1 MSNRYGGKQPEAVT
15 RTANNGAAK
24 SALGGKKR

>member
-1 MSNRYGGKQPEAVT
+1 MSSRYGDKKPEAVT

-24 SALGGKKR
+24 GALGGGKR

>member
-1 MSNRYGGKQPEAVT
+1 MSSRYGDKTPEPVT

-24 SALGGKKR
+24 SALGSGKR